1 MSADQRP
8 FQWRGSV
15 LPLGREAD
23 PKPANTVA
31 LIDRDHFFAS
41 ASHSSGSTRPRHKG
55 LGYSMLIALGLFP
68 LTACTVGPDFV
79 RPHAPQVSQWSKPE
93 KVAASQAVTA
103 EMDER
108 WWDVFNDRQLSAL
121 SRRALTDNL
130 DLQLASSRLQQSRAA
145 RQVIT
150 ASQYPTT
157 AATGGY
163 GRKRNSAEGLSDPSG
178 HNGHSAFNLWEAG
191 FSAAWELDL
200 WGRVRRET
208 EAADATLEV
217 AENDRRGVLLSV
229 LAETAQDY
237 IQLRGVQSTR
247 GVTEQNLEVARHS
260 LKLSQLRLADG
271 VATDLDVA
279 EAAAQ
284 VAAIEA
290 RLPAL
295 QQRQA
300 QLINALSLLMGER
313 PQALQAELSKDVP
326 VPQTPRQVAIGLP
339 SQLAERRPDI
349 RQAEARLHAAT
360 ASIGVA
366 KGDFYPR
373 ITLSG
378 NVGSQAMQLSDLG
391 SWGSRQFGIG
401 PQFSLPLFDGGRLRG
416 MLQLRE
422 AQQLEAALGYQ
433 QTVLRAWHEID
444 DQLTSY
450 NTSQLRRDS
459 LAEAVRQNQI
469 ALRTAQRQY
478 VEGVVD
484 FVNVLT
490 VQGELLA
497 TQEQWVQSAT
507 DVSLAMVGLYKALGG
522 GWESVYPLAGDLAL
536 R

>member
-1 MSADQRP
+1 MKIFVEYD
-8 FQWRGSV
+8 
-15 LPLGREAD
+15 PLGERACSRRGHQ
-23 PKPANTVA
+23 PRLTFCA
-31 LIDRDHFFAS
+31 LLVMS
-41 ASHSSGSTRPRHKG
+41 
-55 LGYSMLIALGLFP
+55 LG
-68 LTACTVGPDFV
+68 ACTVGPDFQK
-79 RPHAPQVSQWSKPE
+79 PQAQQVTEWAKPSK
-93 KVAASQAVTA
+93 AATSQAIA
-103 EMDER
+103 ETMNER
-108 WWDVFNDRQLSAL
+108 WWQVFNDPQLSAL
-121 SRRALTDNL
+121 TQRALTDNL
-130 DLQLASSRLQQSRAA
+130 DLKLASSRLQQSRAV
-145 RQVIT
+145 RQVVT
-150 ASQYPTT
+150 ADRYPSS
-157 AATGGY
+157 AVGGSY
-163 GRKRNSAEGLSDPSG
+163 ARKRNSGEGLSDPSG
-178 HNGHSAFNLWEAG
+178 HDGNSAFNLWDAG
-191 FSAAWELDL
+191 FSASWELDF

-237 IQLRGVQSTR
+237 IQLRGVQNTR
-247 GVTEQNLEVARHS
+247 AVTEQNLDVARHS

-284 VAAIEA
+284 VAAIES

-295 QQRQA
+295 EQRQA
-300 QLINALSLLMGER
+300 QLINALSLLMGEP
-313 PQALQAELSKDVP
+313 PQALTAELSTDAP

-349 RQAEARLHAAT
+349 RQAEARLHVAT

-378 NVGSQAMQLSDLG
+378 SVGSQAMQLSDFG
-391 SWGSRQFGIG
+391 SWGSRAFGIG

-416 MLQLRE
+416 VLDLRE
-422 AQQLEAALGYQ
+422 AQQQEAAIAYQ

-444 DQLTSY
+444 DQLSAY
-450 NTSQLRRDS
+450 NASQLRRDS
-459 LAEAVRQNQI
+459 LAEAVRQNRI
-469 ALRTAQRQY
+469 ALQTAQQQY

-490 VQGELLA
+490 VQSALLA
-497 TQEQWVQSAT
+497 TQEQWVESST
-507 DVSLAMVGLYKALGG
+507 GVSLAAVGLYKALGG
-522 GWESVYPLAGDLAL
+522 GWESVYPLTAQ

>member
-1 MSADQRP
+1 MRIMGDWADAIASRLAPTVFCGEQP
-8 FQWRGSV
+8 FCGHL
-15 LPLGREAD
+15 LPLWERACPRRGQW
-23 PKPANTVA
+23 PF
-31 LIDRDHFFAS
+31 LFL
-41 ASHSSGSTRPRHKG
+41 GS
-55 LGYSMLIALGLFP
+55 LLVISLS
-68 LTACTVGPDFV
+68 ACTVGPDF
-79 RPHAPQVSQWSKPE
+79 HAPDAQQISAWSTPSE
-93 KVAASQAVTA
+93 PAASQVVS
-103 EMDER
+103 EPLDEH
-108 WWDVFNDRQLSAL
+108 WWDVFNDPQLSAL

-130 DLQLASSRLQQSRAA
+130 DLQLASSRLQQSFAVH
-145 RQVIT
+145 QV
-150 ASQYPTT
+150 TT
-157 AATGGY
+157 AERYPSTAVTGGY
-163 GRKRNSAEGLSDPSG
+163 ARKRNSAEGLNDPSG
-178 HNGHSAFNLWEAG
+178 HNGRSAYNLWDTG
-191 FSAAWELDL
+191 FSATWELDL

-208 EAADATLEV
+208 EAADATLQV

-229 LAETAQDY
+229 LAQTAQDY

-247 GVTEQNLEVARHS
+247 AVTEQNLEVARHS

-284 VAAIEA
+284 VAAIDA

-295 QQRQA
+295 QQRQG
-300 QLINALSLLMGER
+300 QLINALSLLMGEP
-313 PQALQAELSKDVP
+313 PQALSAELSKDVP
-326 VPQTPRQVAIGLP
+326 VPQAPPRVAIGLP

-349 RQAEARLHAAT
+349 RQAQARLHAAT

-366 KGDFYPR
+366 QGDFYPR

-378 NVGSQAMQLSDLG
+378 NLGSQAMQLSDLG

-416 MLQLRE
+416 MLELRE
-422 AQQLEAALGYQ
+422 AQQQEAAIAYQ

-444 DQLTSY
+444 DQLTRY
-450 NTSQLRRDS
+450 NTSQRRRDS

-469 ALRTAQRQY
+469 ALRTAQQQY

-522 GWESVYPLAGDLAL
+522 GWESVYPLAGGATSNPA
-536 R
+536 

>member
-1 MSADQRP
+1 MKVCVGHWPQLTLCASLVMSL
-8 FQWRGSV
+8 S
-15 LPLGREAD
+15 
-23 PKPANTVA
+23 
-31 LIDRDHFFAS
+31 
-41 ASHSSGSTRPRHKG
+41 
-55 LGYSMLIALGLFP
+55 
-68 LTACTVGPDFV
+68 ACTVGPDFQK
-79 RPHAPQVSQWSKPE
+79 PQPQKITEWSKPS
-93 KVAASQAVTA
+93 KAAASEAVSTD
-103 EMDER
+103 MNER
-108 WWDVFNDRQLSAL
+108 WWDVFNDPKLSAL
-121 SRRALTDNL
+121 TQRALTDNL
-130 DLQLASSRLQQSRAA
+130 DLKIASSRLQQSRAA

-150 ASQYPTT
+150 ADRYPNT
-157 AATGGY
+157 AATGSY
-163 GRKRNSAEGLSDPSG
+163 GRKRNSGEGLNDPSG
-178 HNGHSAFNLWEAG
+178 NNGDSAFNLWDAG
-191 FSAAWELDL
+191 FSASCELDF

-247 GVTEQNLEVARHS
+247 AVTEQNLEVARHS

-284 VAAIEA
+284 VAAIES

-295 QQRQA
+295 EQRQS
-300 QLINALSLLMGER
+300 QLINALSLLMGEP
-313 PQALQAELSKDVP
+313 PQALHAQLSKDAP
-326 VPQTPRQVAIGLP
+326 VPQTQRQVAIGLP
-339 SQLAERRPDI
+339 SELAERRTGI

-378 NVGSQAMQLSDLG
+378 SIGSQAMQLSDFG
-391 SWGSRQFGIG
+391 SWGSRSFGIG

-416 MLQLRE
+416 VLNLRE
-422 AQQLEAALGYQ
+422 APQQEAAIAYQ

-444 DQLTSY
+444 DQLSAY
-450 NTSQLRRDS
+450 NPSQLRRDS
-459 LAEAVRQNQI
+459 LAEAVRQNRI
-469 ALRTAQRQY
+469 ALRTAQQQY

-490 VQGELLA
+490 VQGALLA
-497 TQEQWVQSAT
+497 TQEQFVESAT
-507 DVSLAMVGLYKALGG
+507 GVSLAMVGLYKALGG
-522 GWESVYPLAGDLAL
+522 GWESVYPLASVVTSNPV
-536 R
+536 

>member
-1 MSADQRP
+1 MKIYVDWADVIASRLAPTVDRFSMWERACSRRGRMPQLTLCALLVMS
-8 FQWRGSV
+8 
-15 LPLGREAD
+15 
-23 PKPANTVA
+23 
-31 LIDRDHFFAS
+31 
-41 ASHSSGSTRPRHKG
+41 
-55 LGYSMLIALGLFP
+55 
-68 LTACTVGPDFV
+68 LTACTVGPDFQKPQ
-79 RPHAPQVSQWSKPE
+79 PHQITEWSKPS
-93 KVAASQAVTA
+93 KTAASEAVPND
-103 EMDER
+103 MNER
-108 WWDVFNDRQLSAL
+108 WWEVFNDPKLSAL
-121 SRRALTDNL
+121 TQRALTDNL
-130 DLQLASSRLQQSRAA
+130 DLKLASRRLQQSRAA

-150 ASQYPTT
+150 ADRYPNT
-157 AATGGY
+157 AATGSY
-163 GRKRNSAEGLSDPSG
+163 GRKRNSGEGLNDPSG
-178 HNGHSAFNLWEAG
+178 HNGDSAFNLWDSG
-191 FSAAWELDL
+191 FSASWELDF

-247 GVTEQNLEVARHS
+247 AVTEQNLDVARHS

-284 VAAIEA
+284 VAAIES

-295 QQRQA
+295 EQRQS
-300 QLINALSLLMGER
+300 QLINALSLLMGEP
-313 PQALQAELSKDVP
+313 PQALHAELSTDAP
-326 VPQTPRQVAIGLP
+326 VPPTPRQVAIGLP

-378 NVGSQAMQLSDLG
+378 NFGSQAMQLSDFG
-391 SWGSRQFGIG
+391 SWGSRSFGIG

-416 MLQLRE
+416 VLNLRE
-422 AQQLEAALGYQ
+422 AQQQEAAIAYQ

-444 DQLTSY
+444 DQLSAYTA
-450 NTSQLRRDS
+450 SQLRRDS

-469 ALRTAQRQY
+469 ALSTAQQQY

-490 VQGELLA
+490 VQGALLA
-497 TQEQWVQSAT
+497 TQEQFVESST
-507 DVSLAMVGLYKALGG
+507 GVSLAMVGLYKALGG
-522 GWESVYPLAGDLAL
+522 GWESVYPLAGVVTSNPV
-536 R
+536 

>member
-1 MSADQRP
+1 MKMFVECADDSICSR
-8 FQWRGSV
+8 RGR
-15 LPLGREAD
+15 LPQL
-23 PKPANTVA
+23 TFCA
-31 LIDRDHFFAS
+31 LLVM
-41 ASHSSGSTRPRHKG
+41 G
-55 LGYSMLIALGLFP
+55 LS
-68 LTACTVGPDFV
+68 ACTVGPDFQK
-79 RPHAPQVSQWSKPE
+79 PQAQQVTEWSKPS
-93 KVAASQAVTA
+93 KAATSQASA
-103 EMDER
+103 ESMNER
-108 WWDVFNDRQLSAL
+108 WWQVFNDPKLSAL
-121 SRRALTDNL
+121 TQRALTDNL
-130 DLQLASSRLQQSRAA
+130 DLKLASSRLQQSRAV
-145 RQVIT
+145 RQVVT
-150 ASQYPTT
+150 ADRYPTS
-157 AATGGY
+157 AVGGSY
-163 GRKRNSAEGLSDPSG
+163 ARKRNSGEGLSDPSG
-178 HNGHSAFNLWEAG
+178 HDGNSAFNLWDAG
-191 FSAAWELDL
+191 FSASWELDF

-237 IQLRGVQSTR
+237 IQLRGVQNTR
-247 GVTEQNLEVARHS
+247 AVTEQNLDVARHS

-284 VAAIEA
+284 VATIES

-295 QQRQA
+295 EQRQA
-300 QLINALSLLMGER
+300 QLINALSLLMGEP
-313 PQALQAELSKDVP
+313 PQALAAELSADAP

-378 NVGSQAMQLSDLG
+378 SVGSQAMQLSDFG
-391 SWGSRQFGIG
+391 SWGSRTFGIG

-416 MLQLRE
+416 VLDLRE
-422 AQQLEAALGYQ
+422 AQQQEAAIAYQ

-444 DQLTSY
+444 DQLSAY
-450 NTSQLRRDS
+450 NASQLRRDS
-459 LAEAVRQNQI
+459 LAEAVRQNRI
-469 ALRTAQRQY
+469 ALQTAQRQY

-490 VQGELLA
+490 VQGALLA
-497 TQEQWVQSAT
+497 TQEQWVESST
-507 DVSLAMVGLYKALGG
+507 GVSLAAVGLYKALGG
-522 GWESVYPLAGDLAL
+522 GWESVYPLTAQ

>member
-1 MSADQRP
+1 MSRLLQP
-8 FQWRGSV
+8 VF
-15 LPLGREAD
+15 
-23 PKPANTVA
+23 A
-31 LIDRDHFFAS
+31 LSLLSLA
-41 ASHSSGSTRPRHKG
+41 
-55 LGYSMLIALGLFP
+55 
-68 LTACTVGPDFV
+68 ACTVGPDFQ
-79 RPHAPQVSQWSKPE
+79 RPEGPRVEAWATPQKAAPSQV
-93 KVAASQAVTA
+93 VTSPL
-103 EMDER
+103 DER
-108 WWDVFNDRQLSAL
+108 WWDVFKDPQLSAL
-121 SRRALTDNL
+121 SRRVLTDNL
-130 DLQLASSRLQQSRAA
+130 DLQLATSRLQQSRAA

-150 ASQYPTT
+150 AERYPTSS
-157 AATGGY
+157 ASGGY
-163 GRKRNSAEGLSDPSG
+163 ARKRNSGEGLNDPSG
-178 HNGHSAFNLWEAG
+178 HEGKSAFNLWDAG
-191 FSAAWELDL
+191 FSASWELDF

-247 GVTEQNLEVARHS
+247 AVTEQNLDVARHS

-284 VAAIEA
+284 VATIESQ
-290 RLPAL
+290 LPAL

-300 QLINALSLLMGER
+300 QLINALSLLMGEP
-313 PQALQAELSKDVP
+313 PQALHAELAADAP

-378 NVGSQAMQLSDLG
+378 NFGSQAMQLSDFG

-416 MLQLRE
+416 VLHLRE
-422 AQQLEAALGYQ
+422 AQQQEAAVAYQ

-444 DQLTSY
+444 DQLTRY
-450 NTSQLRRDS
+450 NSSQLRRDS

-469 ALRTAQRQY
+469 ALRTAQQQY

-490 VQGELLA
+490 VQGALLA
-497 TQEQWVQSAT
+497 TQEQLVESST
-507 DVSLAMVGLYKALGG
+507 GVSLAMVGLYKALGG
-522 GWESVYPLAGDLAL
+522 GWESVYPLASAGSAKTPHTP
-536 R
+536 

>member
-1 MSADQRP
+1 MSRLLQP
-8 FQWRGSV
+8 VF
-15 LPLGREAD
+15 
-23 PKPANTVA
+23 A
-31 LIDRDHFFAS
+31 LSLLSLA
-41 ASHSSGSTRPRHKG
+41 
-55 LGYSMLIALGLFP
+55 
-68 LTACTVGPDFV
+68 ACSVGPDFQ
-79 RPHAPQVSQWSKPE
+79 RPEGPRVEAWATPQKAAPSQVVSSPL
-93 KVAASQAVTA
+93 
-103 EMDER
+103 DER
-108 WWDVFNDRQLSAL
+108 WWEVFNDPQLSAL
-121 SRRALTDNL
+121 SRRVLTDNL
-130 DLQLASSRLQQSRAA
+130 DLQLATSRLQQSRAA
-145 RQVIT
+145 RQVVT
-150 ASQYPTT
+150 AERYPTSS
-157 AATGGY
+157 ASGGY
-163 GRKRNSAEGLSDPSG
+163 ARKRNSGEGLNDPSG
-178 HNGHSAFNLWEAG
+178 QAGKSAFNLWDAG
-191 FSAAWELDL
+191 FSASWELDF

-247 GVTEQNLEVARHS
+247 AVTEQNLDVARHS

-284 VAAIEA
+284 VATIESQ
-290 RLPAL
+290 LPAL

-300 QLINALSLLMGER
+300 QLINALSLLMGEP
-313 PQALQAELSKDVP
+313 PQALHAELAADAP
-326 VPQTPRQVAIGLP
+326 VPQTPTQVAIGLP

-378 NVGSQAMQLSDLG
+378 NFGSQAMQLSDFG

-416 MLQLRE
+416 MLHLRE
-422 AQQLEAALGYQ
+422 AQQQEAAVAYQ

-444 DQLTSY
+444 DQLTRY
-450 NTSQLRRDS
+450 NSSQLRRDS

-469 ALRTAQRQY
+469 ALRTAQQQY

-490 VQGELLA
+490 VQGALLA
-497 TQEQWVQSAT
+497 TQEQLVESST
-507 DVSLAMVGLYKALGG
+507 GVSLAMVGLYKALGG
-522 GWESVYPLAGDLAL
+522 GWESVYPLAAA
-536 R
+536 RP

>member
-1 MSADQRP
+1 MSRLLQP
-8 FQWRGSV
+8 VF
-15 LPLGREAD
+15 
-23 PKPANTVA
+23 A
-31 LIDRDHFFAS
+31 LSLLSLA
-41 ASHSSGSTRPRHKG
+41 
-55 LGYSMLIALGLFP
+55 
-68 LTACTVGPDFV
+68 ACSVGPDFQ
-79 RPHAPQVSQWSKPE
+79 RPEGPRVEAWATPQKAAPSQVVSSPL
-93 KVAASQAVTA
+93 
-103 EMDER
+103 DER
-108 WWDVFNDRQLSAL
+108 WWEVFNDPQLSAL
-121 SRRALTDNL
+121 SRRVLTDNL
-130 DLQLASSRLQQSRAA
+130 DLQLATSRLQQSRAA
-145 RQVIT
+145 RQVVT
-150 ASQYPTT
+150 AERYPTSS
-157 AATGGY
+157 ASGGY
-163 GRKRNSAEGLSDPSG
+163 ARKRNSGEGLNDPSG
-178 HNGHSAFNLWEAG
+178 HEGKSAFNLWDAG
-191 FSAAWELDL
+191 FSASWELDF

-247 GVTEQNLEVARHS
+247 AVTEQNLDVARHS

-284 VAAIEA
+284 VATIESQ
-290 RLPAL
+290 LPAL

-300 QLINALSLLMGER
+300 QLINALSLLMGEP
-313 PQALQAELSKDVP
+313 PQALHAQLAADAP

-378 NVGSQAMQLSDLG
+378 NFGSQAMQLSDFG

-416 MLQLRE
+416 MLHLRE
-422 AQQLEAALGYQ
+422 AQQQEAAVAYQ

-444 DQLTSY
+444 DQLTRY
-450 NTSQLRRDS
+450 NSSQLRRDS

-469 ALRTAQRQY
+469 ALRTAQQQY

-490 VQGELLA
+490 VQGALLA
-497 TQEQWVQSAT
+497 TQEQLVESST
-507 DVSLAMVGLYKALGG
+507 GVSLAMVGLYKALGG
-522 GWESVYPLAGDLAL
+522 GWESAYPLADA
-536 R
+536 RP

>member
-1 MSADQRP
+1 MSRLRQP
-8 FQWRGSV
+8 VF
-15 LPLGREAD
+15 
-23 PKPANTVA
+23 A
-31 LIDRDHFFAS
+31 LSLLSLA
-41 ASHSSGSTRPRHKG
+41 
-55 LGYSMLIALGLFP
+55 
-68 LTACTVGPDFV
+68 ACTVGPDFQ
-79 RPHAPQVSQWSKPE
+79 RPEGPRVEAWASPQQAAPSQVVNSPL
-93 KVAASQAVTA
+93 
-103 EMDER
+103 DER
-108 WWDVFNDRQLSAL
+108 WWEVFNDPQLSAL
-121 SRRALTDNL
+121 SRRVLTDNL
-130 DLQLASSRLQQSRAA
+130 DLQLATSRLQQSRAA
-145 RQVIT
+145 RQVVT
-150 ASQYPTT
+150 AERYPTSS
-157 AATGGY
+157 ASGGY
-163 GRKRNSAEGLSDPSG
+163 ARKRNSGEGLNDPSG
-178 HNGHSAFNLWEAG
+178 HAGQSAFNLWDAG
-191 FSAAWELDL
+191 FSASWELDF

-217 AENDRRGVLLSV
+217 AENDRRGVLLAV

-247 GVTEQNLEVARHS
+247 AVTEQNLDVARHS

-284 VAAIEA
+284 VATIESQ
-290 RLPAL
+290 LPAL
-295 QQRQA
+295 RQRQA
-300 QLINALSLLMGER
+300 QLINALSLLMGEP
-313 PQALQAELSKDVP
+313 PQALHAELAADAP

-378 NVGSQAMQLSDLG
+378 NFGSQAMQLSDFG

-416 MLQLRE
+416 MLHLRE
-422 AQQLEAALGYQ
+422 AQQQEAAVAYQ

-444 DQLTSY
+444 DQLTRY
-450 NTSQLRRDS
+450 NSSQLRRDS

-469 ALRTAQRQY
+469 ALRTAQQQY

-490 VQGELLA
+490 VQGALLT
-497 TQEQWVQSAT
+497 TQEQLVESST
-507 DVSLAMVGLYKALGG
+507 GVSLAMVGLYKALGG
-522 GWESVYPLAGDLAL
+522 GWESVYPLAAAQP
-536 R
+536 

>member
-1 MSADQRP
+1 MSH
-8 FQWRGSV
+8 G
-15 LPLGREAD
+15 
-23 PKPANTVA
+23 T
-31 LIDRDHFFAS
+31 
-41 ASHSSGSTRPRHKG
+41 SHKH
-55 LGYSMLIALGLFP
+55 LLLALGL
-68 LTACTVGPDFV
+68 LSLSACTLGPDFV
-79 RPHAPQVSQWSKPE
+79 RPQAPQVEQWSKAQ
-93 KVAASQAVTA
+93 KAAASEAVSTA
-103 EMDER
+103 MDER
-108 WWDVFNDRQLSAL
+108 WWEVFADPQLSAL

-130 DLQLASSRLQQSRAA
+130 DLQLASSRLQQSLAV
-145 RQVIT
+145 RQVVT
-150 ASQYPTT
+150 AEQYPST
-157 AATGGY
+157 AATGSY
-163 GRKRNSAEGLSDPSG
+163 ARKRNSGEGLNDPSG
-178 HNGHSAFNLWEAG
+178 HNGNSAFSVWEAG
-191 FSAAWELDL
+191 FSASWELDF
-200 WGRVRRET
+200 WGRVRRQT

-217 AENDRRGVLLSV
+217 AQNDRRGVLLSV
-229 LAETAQDY
+229 LAQTAQDY

-247 GVTEQNLEVARHS
+247 AVTEQNLEVARHS

-300 QLINALSLLMGER
+300 QLINALSLLLGER
-313 PQALQAELSKDVP
+313 PQALQAELAQDGP

-378 NVGSQAMQLSDLG
+378 NFGSQAMQLSDFG
-391 SWGSRQFGIG
+391 SWGSRQFGLG
-401 PQFSLPLFDGGRLRG
+401 PQFSVPLFDGGRLRG
-416 MLQLRE
+416 MLELRE
-422 AQQLEAALGYQ
+422 AQQQEAALAYQ

-444 DQLTSY
+444 DQLTRY
-450 NTSQLRRDS
+450 NASQLRRDS

-469 ALRTAQRQY
+469 ALRTAQQQY

-497 TQEQWVQSAT
+497 TQEQLVDSAT
-507 DVSLAMVGLYKALGG
+507 SVSLAMVGLYKALGG
-522 GWESVYPLAGDLAL
+522 GWQSVYPLAQVEAAGQGHG
-536 R
+536 

>member
-1 MSADQRP
+1 MKTCVDGADAIASKLAPTRFMRDVQDFRITESPLWERACSRRGQLSQLTLSALLAMSL
-8 FQWRGSV
+8 S
-15 LPLGREAD
+15 
-23 PKPANTVA
+23 
-31 LIDRDHFFAS
+31 
-41 ASHSSGSTRPRHKG
+41 
-55 LGYSMLIALGLFP
+55 
-68 LTACTVGPDFV
+68 ACTVGPDF
-79 RPHAPQVSQWSKPE
+79 HKPQPTQITEWSKPS
-93 KVAASQAVTA
+93 KAATSQVLA
-103 EMDER
+103 ETMKER
-108 WWDVFNDRQLSAL
+108 WWEVFNDPKLSAL
-121 SRRALTDNL
+121 TQRALTDNL
-130 DLQLASSRLQQSRAA
+130 DLKLAGSRLQQSRAV

-150 ASQYPTT
+150 ANRYPNT
-157 AATGGY
+157 AATGSY
-163 GRKRNSAEGLSDPSG
+163 ARKRNSGEGLSDPSG
-178 HNGHSAFNLWEAG
+178 HNGQSAFNLWDAG
-191 FSAAWELDL
+191 FSASWELDL

-208 EAADATLEV
+208 EAADANLEV

-237 IQLRGVQSTR
+237 IQLRGVQNTR
-247 GVTEQNLEVARHS
+247 LVTEQNLDVARHS

-284 VAAIEA
+284 VAAIES

-295 QQRQA
+295 EQRQW
-300 QLINALSLLMGER
+300 QLINALSLLMGEA
-313 PQALQAELSKDVP
+313 PQALAAQLSTDAP

-360 ASIGVA
+360 ASIGVT

-378 NVGSQAMQLSDLG
+378 SVGSQAMQLSDFG
-391 SWGSRQFGIG
+391 SWASRAFGIG

-416 MLQLRE
+416 VLDLRE
-422 AQQLEAALGYQ
+422 AQQQEAAIAYQ

-444 DQLTSY
+444 DQLSAY
-450 NTSQLRRDS
+450 NASQLRRDS
-459 LAEAVRQNQI
+459 LAEAVRQNRI
-469 ALRTAQRQY
+469 ALQTAQRQY

-490 VQGELLA
+490 VQGALLA
-497 TQEQWVQSAT
+497 TQEQWVESST
-507 DVSLAMVGLYKALGG
+507 GVSLAAVGLYKALGG
-522 GWESVYPLAGDLAL
+522 GWESVYPLAAQ

>member
-1 MSADQRP
+1 MSRLLQP
-8 FQWRGSV
+8 VF
-15 LPLGREAD
+15 
-23 PKPANTVA
+23 A
-31 LIDRDHFFAS
+31 LSLLSLA
-41 ASHSSGSTRPRHKG
+41 
-55 LGYSMLIALGLFP
+55 
-68 LTACTVGPDFV
+68 ACSVGPDFQ
-79 RPHAPQVSQWSKPE
+79 RPEGPRVEAWATPQKAAPSQVVSSPL
-93 KVAASQAVTA
+93 
-103 EMDER
+103 DER
-108 WWDVFNDRQLSAL
+108 WWEVFNDPQLSAL
-121 SRRALTDNL
+121 SRRVLTDNL
-130 DLQLASSRLQQSRAA
+130 DLQLATSRLQQSRAA
-145 RQVIT
+145 RQVVT
-150 ASQYPTT
+150 AERYPTSS
-157 AATGGY
+157 ASGGY
-163 GRKRNSAEGLSDPSG
+163 ARKRNSGEGLNDPSG
-178 HNGHSAFNLWEAG
+178 HAGKSAFNLWDAG
-191 FSAAWELDL
+191 FSASWELDF

-247 GVTEQNLEVARHS
+247 AVTEQNLDVARHS

-284 VAAIEA
+284 VATIESQ
-290 RLPAL
+290 LPAL

-300 QLINALSLLMGER
+300 QLINALSLLMGEP
-313 PQALQAELSKDVP
+313 PQALHAELAADAP

-366 KGDFYPR
+366 QGDFYPR

-378 NVGSQAMQLSDLG
+378 NFGSQAMQLSDFG

-416 MLQLRE
+416 MLHLRE
-422 AQQLEAALGYQ
+422 AQQQEAAVAYQ

-444 DQLTSY
+444 DQLTRY
-450 NTSQLRRDS
+450 NSSQLRRDS

-469 ALRTAQRQY
+469 ALRTAQQQY

-490 VQGELLA
+490 VQGALLA
-497 TQEQWVQSAT
+497 TQEQLVESST
-507 DVSLAMVGLYKALGG
+507 GVSLAMVGLYKALGG
-522 GWESVYPLAGDLAL
+522 GWESVYPLASAGSAKTPHTP
-536 R
+536 

>member
-1 MSADQRP
+1 MKVFTDAAGAFARVQLPRPTLCALLVMS
-8 FQWRGSV
+8 
-15 LPLGREAD
+15 
-23 PKPANTVA
+23 
-31 LIDRDHFFAS
+31 
-41 ASHSSGSTRPRHKG
+41 
-55 LGYSMLIALGLFP
+55 
-68 LTACTVGPDFV
+68 LTACTVGPDFQK
-79 RPHAPQVSQWSKPE
+79 PHTQQIAEWSKPQ
-93 KVAASQAVTA
+93 KMAGSQVIAAT
-103 EMDER
+103 MDER
-108 WWDVFNDRQLSAL
+108 WWEVFQDPKLKAL
-121 SRRALTDNL
+121 TQRSLTDNL
-130 DLQLASSRLQQSRAA
+130 DLKLASSRLQQSRAA

-150 ASQYPTT
+150 AERYPTT
-157 AATGGY
+157 AATGSY
-163 GRKRNSAEGLSDPSG
+163 GRERNSGKSLSDPSG
-178 HNGHSAFNLWEAG
+178 RSGRSAFNLWDAG
-191 FSAAWELDL
+191 VSASWELDF

-208 EAADATLEV
+208 EAAGATLEV
-217 AENDRRGVLLSV
+217 AENDQRAVLLSV

-247 GVTEQNLEVARHS
+247 AVTEQNLNVARHS

-284 VAAIEA
+284 VAAIES

-295 QQRQA
+295 EHRQS
-300 QLINALSLLMGER
+300 QLINALSLLIGEP
-313 PQALQAELSKDVP
+313 PQALHAELSTDAP
-326 VPQTPRQVAIGLP
+326 VPQPPRQVAIGLP

-378 NVGSQAMQLSDLG
+378 NLGSQSMQLSDFG
-391 SWGSRQFGIG
+391 SWGSRSFGIG

-416 MLQLRE
+416 MLNLRE
-422 AQQLEAALGYQ
+422 AQQQEAAIAYQ

-444 DQLTSY
+444 DQLSAY
-450 NTSQLRRDS
+450 NASQLRRDS

-469 ALRTAQRQY
+469 ALRTAQQQY

-497 TQEQWVQSAT
+497 TQQHWVESST
-507 DVSLAMVGLYKALGG
+507 GVSLAMVGLYKALGG
-522 GWESVYPLAGDLAL
+522 GWESVYPLAEKAE
-536 R
+536 

>member
-1 MSADQRP
+1 MSRLLQP
-8 FQWRGSV
+8 VFV
-15 LPLGREAD
+15 LSLLSLA
-23 PKPANTVA
+23 
-31 LIDRDHFFAS
+31 
-41 ASHSSGSTRPRHKG
+41 
-55 LGYSMLIALGLFP
+55 
-68 LTACTVGPDFV
+68 ACTVGPDFQ
-79 RPHAPQVSQWSKPE
+79 RPEGPRVEAWASPQKAAPSQV
-93 KVAASQAVTA
+93 VTSPL
-103 EMDER
+103 DER
-108 WWDVFNDRQLSAL
+108 WWDVFKDPQLSAL
-121 SRRALTDNL
+121 SRRVLTDNL
-130 DLQLASSRLQQSRAA
+130 DLQLATSRLQQNRAA

-150 ASQYPTT
+150 AERYPTSS
-157 AATGGY
+157 ASGGY
-163 GRKRNSAEGLSDPSG
+163 ARKRNSGEGLNDPSG
-178 HNGHSAFNLWEAG
+178 HEGKSAFNLWDAG
-191 FSAAWELDL
+191 FSASWELDF

-247 GVTEQNLEVARHS
+247 AVTEQNLEVARHS

-284 VAAIEA
+284 VATIESQ
-290 RLPAL
+290 LPAL

-300 QLINALSLLMGER
+300 QLINALSLLMGEP
-313 PQALQAELSKDVP
+313 PQALHAELAADAP
-326 VPQTPRQVAIGLP
+326 VPQTPSQVAIGLP

-378 NVGSQAMQLSDLG
+378 NFGSQAMQLSDFG

-416 MLQLRE
+416 MLHLRE
-422 AQQLEAALGYQ
+422 AQQQEAAVAYQ

-444 DQLTSY
+444 DQLTRY
-450 NTSQLRRDS
+450 NSSQLRRDS

-469 ALRTAQRQY
+469 ALRTAQQQY

-490 VQGELLA
+490 VQGALLA
-497 TQEQWVQSAT
+497 TQEQLVESST
-507 DVSLAMVGLYKALGG
+507 GVSLAMVGLYKALGG
-522 GWESVYPLAGDLAL
+522 GWESVYPLAAAQP
-536 R
+536 